1 MSSQAE
7 PMIQECIDLQ
17 TQIKSLESKLRSL
30 RKELVE
36 YMLENNLDQV
46 TVGNTKVALRS
57 RHTGIIHQSYG
68 PNFRLYTSPKSPH
81 WVCFTTK
88 HS

>member
-1 MSSQAE
+1 MDIE
-7 PMIQECIDLQ
+7 TMVQECIGLQ

-30 RKELVE
+30 RGELVE

-57 RHTGIIHQSYG
+57 RHTEIIHQPYG
-68 PNFRLYTSPKSPH
+68 PNFRFYTSPKSPH
-81 WVCFTTK
+81 WICFTTK